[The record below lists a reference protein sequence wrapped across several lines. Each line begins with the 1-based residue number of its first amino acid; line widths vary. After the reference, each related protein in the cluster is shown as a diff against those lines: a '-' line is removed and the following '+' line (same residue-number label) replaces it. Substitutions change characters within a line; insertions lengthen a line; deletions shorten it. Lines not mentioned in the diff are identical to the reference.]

1 MITDDK
7 LRKVVNLLADPLQAH
22 AAAHILAEAAK
33 ERGVLVSDLMGA
45 LAAPS
50 MTTPHNQSYGPT
62 AYDVDD
68 DDPFDDDYGVH
79 DVGLPRSTGRR
90 INEDSYGL
98 QAFIKHETNKAWLVQ
113 TPGGD
118 DIWLP
123 KSQCQH
129 HGNDAEG
136 RAILIL
142 PMWLVRKKA
151 FTI

>member
-50 MTTPHNQSYGPT
+50 MTTPRNPSYGPSPV
-62 AYDVDD
+62 Y
-68 DDPFDDDYGVH
+68 DDPFDDYSTYDA
-79 DVGLPRSTGRR
+79 GLPRSIGKR

-118 DIWLP
+118 EIWLP